1 MITCHTAGMA
11 GHASTLAANIR
22 RLREA
27 LGETQGQFGNRFG
40 VEQPTV
46 SRWERNL
53 SPPERKYLSA
63 MAALAN
69 VDESAFVYE
78 PGTANLVPV
87 VGYAAG
93 GDEWLPVDD
102 YAQGDGMQPV
112 ELSLGDA
119 DPIAIMV
126 RGDSM
131 APVYRDGDIL
141 VCSRQRGSDLSTAL
155 NRDCVVK
162 TADGR
167 CYIKFLLRGEKSG
180 RFRLRSYN
188 VSYPDLEDEV
198 LDWAAPVMWV
208 RRGL

>member
-1 MITCHTAGMA
+1 MA
-11 GHASTLAANIR
+11 GHASTLAGNIR

-27 LGETQGQFGNRFG
+27 LGETQGQFGSRFG

-162 TADGR
+162 TVDGR

>member
-1 MITCHTAGMA
+1 M
-11 GHASTLAANIR
+11 SERDKTLAGNIR

-27 LGETQGQFGNRFG
+27 LGETQGHFALRFG

-46 SRWERNL
+46 SRWERGI

-63 MAALAN
+63 MAGLAN
-69 VDESAFVYE
+69 VDESSFVYQQSA
-78 PGTANLVPV
+78 ANLVPV

-93 GDEWLPVDD
+93 GDEWIPVDD
-102 YAQGDGMQPV
+102 FAQGDGLQPV

-126 RGDSM
+126 RGESM

-141 VCSRQRGSDLSTAL
+141 ICSRQRGSDVVSAL

-167 CYIKFLLRGEKSG
+167 CYIKFLLKSENYG

-188 VSYPDLEDEV
+188 VSYPDMEDEE
-198 LDWAAPVMWV
+198 LQWAAPVMWV

>member
-1 MITCHTAGMA
+1 MACDTACMA
-11 GHASTLAANIR
+11 GHISTLAGNIR

-27 LGETQGQFGNRFG
+27 LGETQGQFGRRFG

-46 SRWERNL
+46 SRWERSL

-63 MAALAN
+63 MASLAN

-78 PGTANLVPV
+78 PDTANLVPV

-102 YAQGDGMQPV
+102 YARGDGMQPV

-141 VCSRQRGSDLSTAL
+141 VCSRQRGSDLSSAL

-162 TADGR
+162 TVDGR
-167 CYIKFLLRGEKSG
+167 CYIKFLLRGDKRG

-188 VSYPDLEDEV
+188 VSYPDVEDEV